1 MKQDFDQFLFEAL
14 PPMQNKRVAFAIGRY
29 QPPTAGH
36 YKVID
41 KMKEFIRTHPELNL
55 EAMPVVIVVAG
66 EKSSEDKQKNPLTAA
81 ERISF
86 MEASG
91 RANGVKFLTARN
103 GSIAL
108 GVLRDN
114 GYEPIAIGAGSDRA
128 AGYLKMLKKS
138 FTKPDGSEID
148 HVVIPGLDRAA
159 EAVETKKIDKKLAV
173 DSAIEKLKDS
183 NLSDDEISGSIARR
197 AVELG
202 YLEEFAKIVGLEKKP
217 ELAKLMFNKIKNSMG
232 I

>member
-1 MKQDFDQFLFEAL
+1 MKIIDLFEAL
-14 PPMQNKRVAFAIGRY
+14 PPQQSKRVAFMIGRLN
-29 QPPTAGH
+29 PPSLGH

-41 KMKEFIRTHPELNL
+41 KMKEFIRANPELNL
-55 EAMPVVIVVAG
+55 EAAPVVVIVAG

-91 RANGVKFLTARN
+91 KANGVKFLTARN

-108 GVLRDN
+108 GILRDN

-128 AGYLKMLKKS
+128 EGYLKMLKKS
-138 FTKPDGSEID
+138 FMQPDGSEIE

-159 EAVETKKIDKKLAV
+159 EAVETKKTDKKLAV
-173 DSAIEKLKDS
+173 DQAVEKLKNS

-202 YLEEFAKIVGLEKKP
+202 YLDEFAKIVGLEKKP
-217 ELAKLMFNKIKNSMG
+217 DLAKLMFNKIKTSMG
-232 I
+232 V